1 MNLSR
6 VFQKRAWLMKPII
19 RVRSIA
25 RKKRKTFRF
34 TIARKVALGF
44 LLIGILLAVTCG
56 TSIYTMKKV
65 NDSYSSLLERQ
76 VAVLK
81 NADTIQFD
89 ASQQISSLR
98 GYLLTQDETSLK
110 NLQDDHLDL
119 YNVVN
124 KTLKIVETQEQK
136 KSLLKLSE
144 ANQQF
149 QEKFDQVISLAKMD
163 REQAVALANK
173 EVLPLAIDIKN
184 QAVAIADAQQKELAT
199 EAAADASKVH
209 SMILFV
215 LAFNGLVLVL
225 AMVIGSFTFRMISKP
240 LQMVN
245 GQLREIAEG
254 AGNLTREIVI
264 RSKDELGELSA
275 LFNQM
280 VKHLR
285 TLIQQVGGSTHQVAA
300 AAERLTIHAKQSY
313 EASERITQMMEEI
326 VAGTEKQVSSMEET
340 ASITHEISVGT
351 RQIAVNSQTVSD
363 TARRASE
370 IAAKGN
376 RVVQEVI
383 EQMNTIHRSVQ
394 ELGDVFA
401 RFVGHSEKIGQIVHV
416 ITSLAE
422 QTHLLA
428 LNATIEAAR
437 AGEHGRGFA
446 VVADEVRKLAAQ
458 SAHSAKEI
466 AELVSMIQREI
477 HHATS
482 SMEAGKKEAENG
494 VVVVRAAGE
503 SFEEIQRSVHEVGK
517 QIHEVSAAVQQMTAG
532 TERVDDAIQFIVE
545 VAESVATT
553 TQNVSATT
561 QEQWASLDEI
571 SASAASLSMMA
582 KELETLIGRFK
593 V

>member
-6 VFQKRAWLMKPII
+6 VFQKREWLTKPAI
-19 RVRSIA
+19 RIRSFVR
-25 RKKRKTFRF
+25 RKRKAFRF
-34 TIARKVALGF
+34 TIARKTACGF
-44 LLIGILLAVTCG
+44 LLIALLLAVTSG
-56 TSIYTMKKV
+56 ISIYTTKKV
-65 NDSYSSLLERQ
+65 NDSYSNLLERQ
-76 VAVLK
+76 VTVLK

-110 NLQDDHLDL
+110 NLQEDHLDL

-124 KTLKIVETQEQK
+124 KTLKIAETQEQK
-136 KSLLKLSE
+136 KALVKLSE

-149 QEKFDQVISLAKMD
+149 QEKFDQVISLAKLD

-173 EVLPLAIDIKN
+173 DVLPLAIDIKN
-184 QAVAIADAQQKELAT
+184 QAVAIANAQQQWLAT
-199 EAAADASKVH
+199 EAEADSSKVH
-209 SMILFV
+209 SMILIV
-215 LAFNGLVLVL
+215 IAMSGLVLVL
-225 AMVIGSFTFRMISKP
+225 ALLIGLFTFRMISKP

-245 GQLREIAEG
+245 DQLREIAEG
-254 AGNLTREIVI
+254 AGDLTRDIAI
-264 RSKDELGELSA
+264 RSKDEIGELAAS
-275 LFNQM
+275 FNQM
-280 VKHLR
+280 VKNLR
-285 TLIQQVGGSTHQVAA
+285 TLIQQVGVCTYQVAA
-300 AAERLTIHAKQSY
+300 AAERLTIHANQSHA
-313 EASERITQMMEEI
+313 ASERVTQMMEEI

-363 TARRASE
+363 TAKRASE

-376 RVVQEVI
+376 QVVQEVI

-401 RFVGHSEKIGQIVHV
+401 RFVGHSEKIGKIVHV

-466 AELVSMIQREI
+466 AELVGMIQREI

-482 SMEAGKKEAENG
+482 SMEAGKKESENG
-494 VVVVRAAGE
+494 VVVVQAAGE
-503 SFEEIQRSVHEVGK
+503 SFEEIRRSVHEVGK
-517 QIHEVSAAVQQMTAG
+517 QIHEVSAAVQQMSAG

-571 SASAASLSMMA
+571 KASADSLSLMA
-582 KELETLIGRFK
+582 KELESLIGRFK